1 MKKLSE
7 KQPVYIFHFSINII
21 LSAFLCIKGPLFP
34 SRKKPSKRGGRYYI
48 WRLICGKTSKKK
60 QGINSETHR
69 LPDKGQRVGEHCSPN
84 PHINNCVLASIC
96 SDSLTHAHMMS
107 KICMLSTLTGT
118 WLCSVYAFFLANT
131 HKKCNISLNSWN
143 VKKGWFLRCQ
153 IKLLYVVMTLYFI
166 HFHLVL

>member
-1 MKKLSE
+1 MKVVTLKQAGESSE
-7 KQPVYIFHFSINII
+7 QKNSPKNSLFIFFTLALVLYFWLFVYKRAI
-21 LSAFLCIKGPLFP
+21 FP

-118 WLCSVYAFFLANT
+118 WLCSVYAWERIFPCKHT
-131 HKKCNISLNSWN
+131 QKM
-143 VKKGWFLRCQ
+143 Q
-153 IKLLYVVMTLYFI
+153 Y
-166 HFHLVL
+166 